1 MKQMKKIHFGWKL
14 VSILP
19 MAGVLV
25 AALGLAAPAFAGP
38 NKINPTKLKF
48 KGHITPQRRPDL
60 RVRVWVDKRSVHQ
73 NADHT
78 YNFTLRG
85 ELKNVGKAD
94 YKSRRNQQVLFLH
107 EVGKSHHI
115 TDWHFSRLN
124 HGQVKNVHVPIKNH
138 PGGEFVPAY
147 ELALSFD
154 PDIYMDKNPANDDR
168 NRRNNQATVS
178 SKTISTAFARASSG
192 VRGVHIAPVGVRL
205 GKPSL
210 KVQQQSLKV
219 REQCPQLGVVSF
231 KIVGTVPV
239 TGKGGDRS
247 YRLRLPGVVQNF
259 GDSYRGPIGEVKI
272 LERMPGAQ
280 GKFISHQRPHNLA
293 HSKQLMIGALTQPF
307 ALSTEFLPDYDLLA
321 YTDVQHKHKSCKIKN
336 GRVRRSARITSQK
349 VRDALQH

>member
-147 ELALSFD
+147 ELALSFG

-168 NRRNNQATVS
+168 NRRNN
-178 SKTISTAFARASSG
+178 
-192 VRGVHIAPVGVRL
+192 
-205 GKPSL
+205 
-210 KVQQQSLKV
+210 
-219 REQCPQLGVVSF
+219 F
-231 KIVGTVPV
+231 K
-239 TGKGGDRS
+239 R
-247 YRLRLPGVVQNF
+247 
-259 GDSYRGPIGEVKI
+259 
-272 LERMPGAQ
+272 
-280 GKFISHQRPHNLA
+280 
-293 HSKQLMIGALTQPF
+293 
-307 ALSTEFLPDYDLLA
+307 
-321 YTDVQHKHKSCKIKN
+321 
-336 GRVRRSARITSQK
+336 
-349 VRDALQH
+349 